1 MFSCQGRFAPA
12 WLLVAPTTDALT
24 FSCVEFQ
31 VAMRRRLG
39 LAIAFEGPDSHGHGC
54 LTTNIDG
61 RLNFRHTAWLTGWR
75 QVLVE
80 AGGQVPDRN
89 VERTL
94 ARTHVPVPPGDTRRL
109 DIVVP
114 GLNVA
119 RGLPLFCDVTVV
131 CPLTAGGQARP
142 GTSNTGGNLLV
153 RATAENNRTYHE
165 VRESG
170 IGALYSLGAEVF
182 GRWSAQAVELLPQLA
197 RERSRGLHP
206 RLRRSTALGLQHRW
220 AGILAVALQRGVA
233 HVIANGFGADLGRTE
248 LEPAVML
255 ADLAAV

>member
-1 MFSCQGRFAPA
+1 MCSGLIFELSWKALALRRTVGQHCVAACDCQRLLRPLDGRNSSKASQMPGQFQLCRQLLQPHRGHQTRFRLQLWLLPVLFSAGKARMLSCQGRFAPA

-61 RLNFRHTAWLTGWR
+61 RLNSRHAAWLTGWR

-94 ARTHVPVPPGDTRRL
+94 V
-109 DIVVP
+109 
-114 GLNVA
+114 
-119 RGLPLFCDVTVV
+119 
-131 CPLTAGGQARP
+131 
-142 GTSNTGGNLLV
+142 
-153 RATAENNRTYHE
+153 
-165 VRESG
+165 
-170 IGALYSLGAEVF
+170 
-182 GRWSAQAVELLPQLA
+182 
-197 RERSRGLHP
+197 
-206 RLRRSTALGLQHRW
+206 
-220 AGILAVALQRGVA
+220 
-233 HVIANGFGADLGRTE
+233 
-248 LEPAVML
+248 
-255 ADLAAV
+255 